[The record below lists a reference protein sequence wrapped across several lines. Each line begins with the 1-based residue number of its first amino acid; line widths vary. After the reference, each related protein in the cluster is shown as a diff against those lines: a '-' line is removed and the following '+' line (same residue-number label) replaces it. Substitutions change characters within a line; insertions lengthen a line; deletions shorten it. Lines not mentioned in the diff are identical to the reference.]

1 MIRTQL
7 LLWLVALGWA
17 SEAEADIKLTLKHEY
32 SRGDTVFVREDAGET
47 EIEVTATKVKTI
59 EKDTYV
65 TLGIKS
71 PDGCDSGLNS
81 RYRITLPTLII
92 PADKS
97 EATGT
102 IIFIPIDDKDE
113 EDCDDSFSKSQA
125 MPALPQSPP
134 SRVSACSTTTKQARK
149 SSSGF
154 LSPRSARRRVRP
166 ISSSQ
171 QN

>member
-32 SRGDTVFVREDAGET
+32 SQGDTVFVREDAGET
-47 EIEVTATKVKTI
+47 EIEVTARNYAGTQVETV

-65 TLGIKS
+65 TLGIKG
-71 PDGCDSGLNS
+71 PDNCDSGLNS
-81 RYRITLPTLII
+81 RYRITLPTLVI

-102 IIFIPIDDKDE
+102 IIFIPIDDELKGND
-113 EDCDDSFSKSQA
+113 KH
-125 MPALPQSPP
+125 
-134 SRVSACSTTTKQARK
+134 TTKGQKVPATI
-149 SSSGF
+149 
-154 LSPRSARRRVRP
+154 L
-166 ISSSQ
+166 I
-171 QN
+171 